1 MDYIMGIYVVMTKND
16 KNVTSND
23 KLFTCCVALFEKLVF
38 EIGGISLLP
47 FHAMPGLES
56 KALFS
61 DCLSGK
67 L

>member
-1 MDYIMGIYVVMTKND
+1 MNKND

-47 FHAMPGLES
+47 FQAMPSLES
-56 KALFS
+56 KALFFQLPNGENCS
-61 DCLSGK
+61 F
-67 L
+67 